1 MDSTKNQRAQSNT
14 NKQKEKTL
22 GFSITEVLTAT
33 AITGVLG
40 AVALPNYMEHMH
52 GSRTKDAITTIG
64 SLQATLG
71 AFMDAT
77 GERPTTWDDLTSIA
91 AIMTD
96 DGQATGDLSQEI
108 ILPGSIYKLKVE
120 TINENTY
127 TFNATRVDNV
137 PNHDVRACFNISN
150 GASDINSGNG
160 EVNAMNPNCS

>member
-14 NKQKEKTL
+14 KTQKGKTL

-33 AITGVLG
+33 AITGVLS

-96 DGQATGDLSQEI
+96 DGQATGDLNQEI

>member
-1 MDSTKNQRAQSNT
+1 M
-14 NKQKEKTL
+14 
-22 GFSITEVLTAT
+22 TEVIIAA
-33 AITGVLG
+33 AITGVLS